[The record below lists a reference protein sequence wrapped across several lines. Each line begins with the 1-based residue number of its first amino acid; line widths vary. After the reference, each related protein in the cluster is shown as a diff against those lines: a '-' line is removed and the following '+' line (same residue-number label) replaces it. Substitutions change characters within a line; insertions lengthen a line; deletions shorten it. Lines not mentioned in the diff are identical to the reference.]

1 MNNKQSSIDFM
12 HDAFMEVLGRKRPM
26 TSNEVTKIWL
36 QAKAT
41 HKEEMIQSYSN
52 GWHDG
57 QDIIINGI
65 AHIQVGGDAAGQKYY
80 NETFGGEQ

>member
-36 QAKAT
+36 QAKAM
-41 HKEEMIQSYSN
+41 HKREIGKAYSQ
-52 GWHDG
+52 GVADSII
-57 QDIIINGI
+57 DIKLVDFN
-65 AHIQVGGDAAGQKYY
+65 KYY
-80 NETFGGEQ
+80 NQTFGGHETN